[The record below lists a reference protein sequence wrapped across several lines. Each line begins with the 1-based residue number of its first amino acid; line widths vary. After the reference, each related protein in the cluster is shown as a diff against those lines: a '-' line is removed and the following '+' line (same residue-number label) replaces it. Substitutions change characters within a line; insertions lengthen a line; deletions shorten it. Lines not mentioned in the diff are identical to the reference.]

1 MKTKKLIITFILTGF
16 VGFVVG
22 KTVFDSVKTDSENTQ
37 KIQNILKENCNCE
50 SIEKSMYAKGVQYN
64 NDQGFTTEKVD
75 FTLTNCQYENL
86 REEGERIAKRLNKE
100 GFATFNLITLDFI
113 SDEKQETITIKNGK
127 IQ

>member
-1 MKTKKLIITFILTGF
+1 MKTKKLIITFILSGV

-100 GFATFNLITLDFI
+100 SFATFNLITLDFI

>member
-1 MKTKKLIITFILTGF
+1 MKTKKLIITFILTGV

>member
-1 MKTKKLIITFILTGF
+1 MKTKKLIITFILTGV

-37 KIQNILKENCNCE
+37 KIQSILNENCNCE
-50 SIEKSMYAKGVQYN
+50 SIEKSIYAKGVQYSN
-64 NDQGFTTEKVD
+64 NQGFTTETVD
-75 FTLTNCQYENL
+75 FILTNCKYDTLN
-86 REEGERIAKRLNKE
+86 EEGERIAKILNKE